1 MKCKEPSALPSASCS
16 SSSIHSLN
24 FRVSLTFTSF
34 LLSSL
39 VALIRSRPHDLT
51 LLRHDFFHGLHSPE
65 SGRVLNWH
73 VEHRIPPEVSRN
85 EPLPQ
90 STPFFITTTFKILC
104 QGYLQTLPLNW
115 PSHGSLNVSPTIPA
129 PRQQIQVSDGMCVR
143 CQRER
148 WISRPLK
155 SFLVLQTTCSWST
168 NLHNGF
174 ALIMS

>member
-1 MKCKEPSALPSASCS
+1 MRANKLIRAKKTAQPWCSLQKFPSPGPAPSSAGTKNKEPSALPSASCS

-24 FRVSLTFTSF
+24 FGVSLTFTSF

-143 CQRER
+143 C
-148 WISRPLK
+148 
-155 SFLVLQTTCSWST
+155 
-168 NLHNGF
+168 
-174 ALIMS
+174 